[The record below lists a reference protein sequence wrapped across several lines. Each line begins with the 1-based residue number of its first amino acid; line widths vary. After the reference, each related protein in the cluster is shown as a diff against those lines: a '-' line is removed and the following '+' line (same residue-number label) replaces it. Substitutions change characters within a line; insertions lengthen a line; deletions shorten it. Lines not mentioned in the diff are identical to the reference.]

1 MASKRGRPKIVFD
14 LEEVRKMGYN
24 HATYETMAYLL
35 DCSEDCIRS
44 RMRDPRS
51 DFYKAYKK
59 GMNDMKMKLAEAQ
72 INSAIEGKNITMQIW
87 LGKNYLGQTENP
99 LGDEEDDVSALFDG
113 WDD

>member
-14 LEEVRKMGYN
+14 LKQVENMGYF
-24 HATYETMAYLL
+24 HASYETMAYLL

-44 RMRDPRS
+44 RMRDPHS

-59 GMNDMKMKLAEAQ
+59 GLNSMKMKLSEAQ
-72 INSAIEGKNITMQIW
+72 LHSAIENKNITMQIW
-87 LGKNYLGQTENP
+87 LGKNYLGQVENP